1 LLIFSGVS
9 GKRGLVVSGLFAFSR
24 CGGHLRPST
33 LAKSD
38 RWPNHHSPACPG
50 AGLRERVSINGY
62 PFSDRRAYLHNH
74 WSFYLGDSAS
84 LSKPHKV
91 VGMKKRHFCA
101 AYLSTTHFHFS

>member
-1 LLIFSGVS
+1 MWWSFTAVPLWQ
-9 GKRGLVVSGLFAFSR
+9 
-24 CGGHLRPST
+24 T
-33 LAKSD
+33 SD
-38 RWPNHHSPACPG
+38 RWPNHHSPSCPG

-101 AYLSTTHFHFS
+101 AYLITTHFSFQLINQADALSTYQTS